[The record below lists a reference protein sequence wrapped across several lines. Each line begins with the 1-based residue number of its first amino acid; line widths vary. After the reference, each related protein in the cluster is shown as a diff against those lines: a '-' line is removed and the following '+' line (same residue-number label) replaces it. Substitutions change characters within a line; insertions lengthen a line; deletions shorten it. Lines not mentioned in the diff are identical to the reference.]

1 MKVLDTFCGVGGIKQ
16 GFTQAGFD
24 VVQSIDIDK
33 ACKTTFDANYD
44 DEMFL
49 GDISKLEPE
58 SYPDHDVLEG
68 TKK

>member
-33 ACKTTFDANYD
+33 ACKTTFDAMMRWSLVTSLNLNLNPTLT
-44 DEMFL
+44 MM
-49 GDISKLEPE
+49 SW
-58 SYPDHDVLEG
+58 
-68 TKK
+68 